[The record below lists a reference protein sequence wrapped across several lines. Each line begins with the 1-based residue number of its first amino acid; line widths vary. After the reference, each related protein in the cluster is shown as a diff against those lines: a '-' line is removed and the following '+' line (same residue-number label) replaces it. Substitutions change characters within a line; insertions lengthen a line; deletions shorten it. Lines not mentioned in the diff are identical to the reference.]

1 MFIFLSASG
10 CVGGRPAGQPAGARA
25 RCVVCCVCVLRVL
38 CVLCVVGVVGVVSV
52 WMGGCVF
59 FVCVCVFVHGHDDIL
74 AGQTL
79 QAQFLSES
87 RATQFKIFRFQI
99 FFSA

>member
-38 CVLCVVGVVGVVSV
+38 CVLCVVGVVSV

-59 FVCVCVFVHGHDDIL
+59 LCVFVHGHDDIL